1 MKNVF
6 QENGKYAMD
15 YKQLTGARVLQNIT
29 FVPREGNRMDG
40 LCCPTCGCQK
50 LAHYLGGVYECKLC
64 GRNVD
69 QFELIPTEQFL
80 EQDMSVEQLKGLFD
94 IKRDMML
101 LFLEDKA
108 ALIDDI
114 KKLRSRLIEVA

>member
-1 MKNVF
+1 
-6 QENGKYAMD
+6 
-15 YKQLTGARVLQNIT
+15 
-29 FVPREGNRMDG
+29 MDG

-50 LAHYLGGVYECKLC
+50 LTHYLGGVYECNLC

-69 QFELIPTEQFL
+69 QHDLIPTEQFL
-80 EQDMSVEQLKGLFD
+80 EQDMSVEEIKGLID
-94 IKRDMML
+94 DKLDMML
-101 LFLEDKA
+101 LFPEDKA